1 MYTRLFSETPDKIIE
16 NGAPVFGSFKEP
28 FKQLDIRNIKRPFG
42 NFPLPFWL
50 TNLRIRAHLFF
61 SFVTEEFAGIIDI
74 FDSKVFGF
82 IEIIIWDRKT
92 GKKYPYRRVLCLNK
106 KTVPKST
113 EKAVCLS
120 AGKKRYVRINW
131 SNQEKRASVFFSLKG
146 DDTRPSVMAA
156 FNIDYA
162 QKDFVQLATVT
173 PAPISRRCAAS
184 ALAAGSLSGAIA
196 FAGTQQGSYDSA
208 GLMMLELRRA
218 YYPLRTKANLL
229 YGFGI
234 IDGRKVS
241 FKFSSSNLDG
251 NDTYHYN
258 ENALFI
264 DGETTLLPPVK
275 ITRPKGICG
284 PWVIQDTES
293 MVDLLFHPASD
304 SHRKVSMLIL
314 HTDYHT
320 LYGTFEGTL
329 LTNSGES
336 ISFKDFSGI
345 GKKLQLRY

>member
-1 MYTRLFSETPDKIIE
+1 M
-16 NGAPVFGSFKEP
+16 PVFGSFKEP

-42 NFPLPFWL
+42 NFLLPFWL
-50 TNLRIRAHLFF
+50 TNLRIRAHLFCP
-61 SFVTEEFAGIIDI
+61 FVTEEYAGIIDI
-74 FDSKVFGF
+74 FDSKIFGF

-92 GKKYPYRRVLCLNK
+92 GKKYPYRRILCLNK

-113 EKAVCLS
+113 EHAVCLS
-120 AGKKRYVRINW
+120 FSKKRYVRINW
-131 SNQEKRASVFFSLKG
+131 SRRENRAAVFFNLKG
-146 DDTRPSVMAA
+146 DDTRPSVIAA
-156 FNIDYA
+156 FNVDYSR
-162 QKDFVQLATVT
+162 KDFVQLATVT

-184 ALAAGSLSGAIA
+184 ALSAGSLD
-196 FAGTQQGSYDSA
+196 GTIVFGGTHQGSFDST

-218 YYPLRTKANLL
+218 YYPLRTKANIL

-234 IDGRKVS
+234 INGRKVS
-241 FKFSSSNLDG
+241 FKISSSNLDG

-293 MVDLLFHPASD
+293 MVDLIFRPKSD

-314 HTDYHT
+314 HTNYHT
-320 LYGTFEGTL
+320 LYGTFEGTM
-329 LTNSGES
+329 LTSAGES
-336 ISFKDFSGI
+336 IPFKDFSGI